1 MTLLRTEKMA
11 QVLDITPNTLRQWA
25 RTRDIP
31 FVRLS
36 RKSLRF
42 DEREVL
48 AWFQS
53 KQAKEN
59 SE

>member
-11 QVLDITPNTLRQWA
+11 QVLDITPNTLRQWT